1 MNFTGTSSNL
11 FGKTPHLTDTP
22 PHPDPLPYGEGKV
35 PGVIVTNNDI
45 LRRVRYALRISDPAM
60 IAIFSLSA
68 HIIEPPVLDGLLKK
82 EDEAGYLDCS
92 DILMALFL
100 DGLIIQKRGLKAY
113 ATGSRSKTD
122 TPLTNNAI
130 LKKLR
135 IALELREDDMI
146 AVMKLVDIVISKSEL
161 SALFRNNEHKNYKEC
176 GDQFLRN
183 FLKGLTIRNRNLPT
197 AFQLTH
203 PG

>member
-1 MNFTGTSSNL
+1 
-11 FGKTPHLTDTP
+11 
-22 PHPDPLPYGEGKV
+22 V

-45 LRRVRYALRISDPAM
+45 IRRVRYALHISDPAM
-60 IAIFSLSA
+60 IAIFSLSG
-68 HIIEPPVLDGLLKK
+68 HVIEPSVLDGLLKK

-92 DILMALFL
+92 DILMVLFL
-100 DGLIIQKRGLKAY
+100 DGLIIQKRGMKAS
-113 ATGSRSKTD
+113 ATGSSSKTD
-122 TPLTNNAI
+122 APLTNNAI

-135 IALELREDDMI
+135 IALEFREDDMI

-161 SALFRNNEHKNYKEC
+161 SALFRNKEHKNYKVC

-183 FLKGLTIRNRNLPT
+183 FLKGLTIRNRNLPS

-203 PG
+203 SG